1 LNDDPAFIRGLAGLV
16 RETVSVR
23 SA

>member
-23 SA
+23 SV